1 MKSRV
6 YRISPLRI
14 IFFVLAIGVMVTIFV
29 LSSQNAEKS
38 SETSK
43 GLTKVA
49 VKIIDSEYESRPP
62 GVQKQLWKRAS
73 FIVRKLAHFSI
84 YTALGFCISCA
95 AGRRR
100 LFSAASGGVIVFG
113 FLYALSDELHQMAS
127 EGRSCELRDM
137 MIDTGG
143 VLVGMLISM
152 AVFAV
157 IALFMKRKTRRTDSA
172 AG

>member
-14 IFFVLAIGVMVTIFV
+14 VFLILAIAVMVTIFV
-29 LSSQNAEKS
+29 LSAQNAEKS
-38 SETSK
+38 SSTSK
-43 GLTKVA
+43 GLTKLA
-49 VKIIDSEYESRPP
+49 VKIIDSEYETRPP
-62 GVQKQLWKRAS
+62 ARQREIWKAAS
-73 FIVRKLAHFSI
+73 FAVRKLAHFSI

-100 LFSAASGGVIVFG
+100 LFTAASGGVIVFG

-127 EGRSCELRDM
+127 EGRSCEFRDM

-143 VLVGMLISM
+143 VLVGLLISM
-152 AVFAV
+152 IAFGIISLFA
-157 IALFMKRKTRRTDSA
+157 KRKAARTER
-172 AG
+172 AGG